1 MMQQKD
7 WKNAMDPARQGMQP
21 AARQEKQEEEEQT
34 ERDRL
39 EKEYILET
47 GSVPRTKGR
56 HAIHCLTVIGQIEG
70 HVAASPSQKATRYEH
85 VIPQLVSVQEDP
97 EIEGLLILLNTVG
110 GDVEAG
116 LAIAELIA
124 GVSKPTASLVLGGG
138 HSIGIPLAVS
148 ARRSFIVPTAT
159 MTVHPVRHSGM
170 VVGVPQTMSYFERMQ
185 QRITGFVAGH
195 SRISP
200 ERFTELMMN
209 TGEMVMDV
217 GSVLDGEMAVEE
229 GLIDEL
235 GSLDSALRWL
245 YREIERERTKT
256 DGGAGK
262 NSAAGGRAGLPDEA
276 KSRQRNNGRRD
287 RRAAP

>member
-1 MMQQKD
+1 MAEYD
-7 WKNAMDPARQGMQP
+7 LKNH
-21 AARQEKQEEEEQT
+21 RQEQAEEAAQDSEV
-34 ERDRL
+34 ERERL
-39 EKEYILET
+39 EKDFILET
-47 GSVPRTKGR
+47 GSIPKTRGR

-70 HVAASPSQKATRYEH
+70 HVAAPVSQKATRYEH
-85 VIPQLVSVQEDP
+85 VIPQLVAVQEDP

-116 LAIAELIA
+116 LALAELIA

-148 ARRSFIVPTAT
+148 AKRSFIVPTAT
-159 MTVHPVRHSGM
+159 MTIHPVRHSGM
-170 VVGVPQTMSYFERMQ
+170 MIGVPQTMSYFERMQ
-185 QRITGFVAGH
+185 QRITGFVTAH
-195 SRISP
+195 SGIRE

-217 GSVLDGEMAVEE
+217 GSVLDGKMAVDE

-245 YREIERERTKT
+245 YAEIERQGTAQNAGQSAKRGARRSAGQNTAKKT
-256 DGGAGK
+256 QRGGAGK
-262 NSAAGGRAGLPDEA
+262 SGP
-276 KSRQRNNGRRD
+276 SRKKK
-287 RRAAP
+287 